1 MINEN
6 VQEAN
11 RRKGAYLV
19 KNFEKRGFTAEFC
32 ETAEEAK
39 ERALSFVSEGMKV
52 SWGGSV
58 TLDQLGIR
66 DALREKDAAGEIEVI
81 DGYAPET
88 KEEQFAEKTRA
99 LTSDVFFMS
108 SNAVAMD
115 GILANTDGNGNR
127 VAALCFGPKKV
138 VVIVGMNK
146 VCADLDSA
154 LKRISLEAT
163 PANAIRLGIKSP
175 CSVNGNCVDC
185 HIQDHTICSMTVVT
199 RMCTTDRIHVIV
211 VNESLGF

>member
-6 VQEAN
+6 VKEAN
-11 RRKGAYLV
+11 RRKGQYLV

-39 ERALSFVSEGMKV
+39 ERALSFVSGGMKV

-58 TLDQLGIR
+58 TLDQLGVR

-88 KEEQFAEKTRA
+88 REEQFAEKTRA

-108 SNAVAMD
+108 SNAVTID
-115 GILANTDGNGNR
+115 GVLANTDGNGNR

-154 LKRISLEAT
+154 LKRISQEAT
-163 PANAIRLGIKSP
+163 PANAIRLGIPSP
-175 CSVNGNCVDC
+175 CSVTGKCVDC
-185 HIQDHTICSMTVVT
+185 DIKAHTICSMTVVT
-199 RMCTTDRIHVIV
+199 RMCTTGRVHVIV
-211 VNESLGF
+211 VNEDLGF

>member
-1 MINEN
+1 MFNEN

-19 KNFEKRGFTAEFC
+19 KNLEKRGFTAEFC
-32 ETAEEAK
+32 ETVDEARA
-39 ERALSFVSEGMKV
+39 RALRFVQSGMKV

-58 TLDQLGIR
+58 TLDQLGLR
-66 DALREKDAAGEIEVI
+66 DELRKKDSAGEIEVI
-81 DGYAPET
+81 DGYAPKT

-99 LTSDVFFMS
+99 LTSDVFFMGT
-108 SNAVAMD
+108 NAVTLD
-115 GILANTDGNGNR
+115 GVLANTDGNGNR

-138 VVIVGMNK
+138 VVIIGMNK

-163 PANAIRLGIKSP
+163 PANAIRLGIDSP

-185 HIQDHTICSMTVVT
+185 YTQDHTLCSMTVVT
-199 RMCTTDRIHVIV
+199 RMCTTGRIHVIV